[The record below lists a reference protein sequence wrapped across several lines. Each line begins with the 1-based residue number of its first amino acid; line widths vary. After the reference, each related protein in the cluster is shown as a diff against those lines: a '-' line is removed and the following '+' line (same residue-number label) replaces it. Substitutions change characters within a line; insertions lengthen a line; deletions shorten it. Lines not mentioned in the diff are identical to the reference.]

1 MKKTSKKITLLRV
14 LSYIKR
20 YLPFIAISLLL
31 AVITVAFT
39 LYIPIV
45 VGEAIDKMVGTGA
58 VKFDIIFPL
67 LTKITVIATAGAVLQ
82 WLMSIINN
90 LVTYNVVRDMRRD
103 AFRKLQFLPVGYI
116 DSHPHGDILSRVIN
130 DSEQFSDGLLMGFTQ
145 LFTGIV
151 TIVGTLIFMIRIN
164 CGIALVVVVLTPM
177 SLLLARFIAKRSHSL
192 FVKKAEA
199 TGETTAY
206 INEMI
211 GNQKVTIAF
220 SNEQDA
226 IDNFDVINKNLE
238 KTSLGA
244 IFYSSLVNPSTRFLN
259 SVIYAF
265 VGLCGAFFTIAGK
278 MTIGGLSCFLSYA
291 GQYAKPFNEISGVVT
306 ELQNSFACAQRLFD
320 LIDEKTEDADDVAD
334 ESITIDNVIGN
345 VVFEHVYFSY
355 VPERKL
361 ITDITLNVK
370 AGQRV
375 AIVGPTGCGK
385 TTLINLLMRFYDVTA
400 GRITLDGTDI
410 RKIRRDS
417 LRSKFGMVL
426 QETWLANDT
435 VRNNIAVGKPDV
447 TDEEIE
453 SAAKSA
459 HAHDFIMR
467 LKNGYDTVVG
477 EAGENLSQGEKQL
490 LCIARI
496 MIMSPPMLILDE
508 ATSSIDTRTELK
520 IQDAFSKL
528 MEGRT
533 SFIVAH
539 RLSTIRE
546 ADIILVMKDGNI
558 IEQGS
563 HGQLLAQNGF
573 YSVLYNSQFAGKES

>member
-67 LTKITVIATAGAVLQ
+67 LTKITVLATAGAVLQ

-226 IDNFDVINKNLE
+226 IDNFDIINKNLE

-435 VRNNIAVGKPDV
+435 VRNNIAVGKPDA